1 MTDHIAISLI
11 AEGISP
17 AVANRAAQ
25 EVRQRMADAAAAAAL
40 DPHKRMAINLPEDEI
55 TRLHDIAYSAAL
67 QTGAQDEALDL
78 ATSCIFRHLA
88 AALMR
93 KRAKQVAMR
102 PNLRVVA

>member
-1 MTDHIAISLI
+1 MSHEIAMSLI

-17 AVANRAAQ
+17 AVANRAAYV
-25 EVRQRMADAAAAAAL
+25 VRQRLADNADAAVR
-40 DPHKRMAINLPEDEI
+40 DPDQPMAINLPEDEI

-78 ATSCIFRHLA
+78 ATNCIFRHLA